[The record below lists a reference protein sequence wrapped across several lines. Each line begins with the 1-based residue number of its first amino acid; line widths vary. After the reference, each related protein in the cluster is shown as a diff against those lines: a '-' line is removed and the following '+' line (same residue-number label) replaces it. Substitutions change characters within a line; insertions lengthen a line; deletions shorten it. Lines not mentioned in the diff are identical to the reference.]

1 MAFITMM
8 IARLAGKD
16 LNGDPAPLAILGE
29 TADDDVLDANIFLGM
44 VIYGYFFIALVQL
57 VGIFG
62 GDRSPLQVRSVK
74 KGFQKITLKKYHCLF
89 RILSLRFVDFY
100 SILELVEN
108 WLQTLFGSVY
118 KFW

>member
-16 LNGDPAPLAILGE
+16 ATGDPTSLGIIPE
-29 TADDDVLDANIFLGM
+29 SLDDNVLDANIFLVM

-62 GDRSPLQVRSVK
+62 GDRSPLQVR
-74 KGFQKITLKKYHCLF
+74 T
-89 RILSLRFVDFY
+89 
-100 SILELVEN
+100 
-108 WLQTLFGSVY
+108 
-118 KFW
+118 